1 VFVSKL
7 TSDLEG
13 GNRFVCV
20 AHAFA
25 GLCSHQGSIASLE
38 ISSSVYELFLQR
50 SSVDFTRDCGY
61 SGRAINAGWVGSA

>member
-7 TSDLEG
+7 TSWLEG
-13 GNRFVCV
+13 GNRFVCE